1 MKQSNR
7 VLLVVF
13 ATVGA
18 LFTAACLDNQRN
30 DDSVGSGKV
39 SAADYAP
46 KQDIPGM
53 HPLLNW
59 AGLRLGMSNFDI
71 SQVYNAPEG
80 YGDGFTRV
88 LEHYGSSTNQIIS
101 FEHAEGEP
109 QRTITCALYRDKL
122 FLIVDRREGL
132 SGEHVAG
139 WFTECQELFGAE
151 FEETVAGAQ
160 WSWGGKD
167 SILATFTQDNAS
179 ENYMNANLVIEH
191 RPTKDAW
198 HSYNAAWEE
207 AQKAQ

>member
-1 MKQSNR
+1 MRQSNR
-7 VLLVVF
+7 VLL
-13 ATVGA
+13 AILAAVGA
-18 LFTAACLDNQRN
+18 LLTAACIDSQRN
-30 DDSVGSGKV
+30 DDGAESGKV

-46 KQDIPGM
+46 GEGIPGM

-88 LEHYGSSTNQIIS
+88 LEHFGSSTNQIIT

-109 QRTITCALYRDKL
+109 QRTITCALYRDQL
-122 FLIVDRREGL
+122 FIIVDRREGL
-132 SGEHVAG
+132 TGEQVAA

-151 FEETVAGAQ
+151 FTETVAGAQ
-160 WSWGGKD
+160 WSWGEKD

-179 ENYMNANLVIEH
+179 ENNMNANLVIEH

-198 HSYNAAWEE
+198 RAYNAAWEE

>member
-1 MKQSNR
+1 MKRSN
-7 VLLVVF
+7 LLRLLML

-18 LFTAACLDNQRN
+18 LLTTGCLDNERS
-30 DDSVGSGKV
+30 DDSAGSGKV

-46 KQDIPGM
+46 SEEIPGM

-59 AGLRLGMSNFDI
+59 AELRLGMSNFDI

-88 LEHYGSSTNQIIS
+88 LEHYGSSTNQIIT
-101 FEHAEGEP
+101 FEQAEDEP

-122 FLIVDRREGL
+122 FFIVDRREGL
-132 SGEHVAG
+132 TGEQVAA
-139 WFTECQELFGAE
+139 WFTECQELFGTE
-151 FEETVAGAQ
+151 FQETVAGAQ
-160 WSWGGKD
+160 WSWGEKD

-198 HSYNAAWEE
+198 HAYNAAWEE